1 MSQLTDNK
9 RLAKN
14 TLLLYLRM
22 FVMMGISVFTSRVI
36 LGTLGVSD
44 YGVYNVV
51 AGAIMMVGFI
61 KSSFASASSRFITIS
76 IGKGDSDEMKLT
88 FGGIMAIQCLLAFFI
103 VILAETLGLWFV
115 KTQLVIPEG
124 RLFAALVVYQFSVI
138 SCIVNIVKIP
148 YNAEIIAHEKMSA
161 FAYISILDAILKLL
175 VVYSLFITPYDKLI
189 IYGLLLLLVDIIDFT
204 IWYFYCINK
213 FNETRGRI
221 KVNRA
226 LSKEVMKYTSWTLT
240 GAVTNM
246 TCNQGINFLLNIFF
260 GPVVN
265 AARGIAFQVQMVIQN
280 FATNFQTALNPQIVK
295 CYANSDYGRISQLVS
310 LGTKFSF
317 YLLLL
322 ISMPVILKIDFLLSI
337 WLVEVPQYTSSFII
351 LLLMINLIHSAF
363 ANPLIFA
370 INATGDIKVF
380 QIAEGICLIL
390 IIPISYLLYKLFNFS
405 PNLIFIVYLIIE
417 GITQI
422 VRSIIVLPRVKID
435 ALQYIRK
442 VVIPIVVVFIIVIA
456 ATFFLK
462 NFSDDTWTNFV
473 LLTVIEVLIILG
485 VIFLFGLS
493 NYEKQFVLSKI
504 KSRI

>member
-1 MSQLTDNK
+1 MSHSTDNK

-22 FVMMGISVFTSRVI
+22 FVMMGISLFTSRVI
-36 LGTLGVSD
+36 LKTLGVSD

-51 AGAIMMVGFI
+51 AGAIMMIGFVM
-61 KSSFASASSRFITIS
+61 SSFASASSRFITIS
-76 IGKGDSDEMKLT
+76 IGKGNSDEMKTT
-88 FGGIMAIQCLLAFFI
+88 FGGILAIQCLLALVI
-103 VILAETLGLWFV
+103 VVLAETIGLWFV
-115 KTQLVIPEG
+115 KTQLVIPED
-124 RLFAALVVYQFSVI
+124 RLTAAQVVYQFSII
-138 SCIVNIVKIP
+138 SCVINIVTIP
-148 YNAEIIAHEKMSA
+148 YNAEIIAHERMSA

-175 VVYSLFITPYDKLI
+175 VAYGIIIVPYDKLI
-189 IYGLLLLLVDIIDFT
+189 IYGLLLLLVQIIDFT
-204 IWYFYCINK
+204 VYYSYCKNK
-213 FNETRGRI
+213 FKETRGRI
-221 KVNRA
+221 IINKA

-246 TCNQGINFLLNIFF
+246 TCNQGINILLNIFF

-265 AARGIAFQVQMVIQN
+265 AARGVAFQVQMVIQN

-295 CYANSDYGRISQLVS
+295 CYANSDYNRISQLVS

-317 YLLLL
+317 YLLLM

-337 WLVEVPQYTSSFII
+337 WLVEVPEYTSSFII

-370 INATGDIKVF
+370 INATGEIKTF
-380 QIAEGICLIL
+380 QIAEGLCLIS
-390 IIPISYLLYKLFNFS
+390 IIPIAYLLFKFFDFS
-405 PNLIFIVYLIIE
+405 PNLVFIVYLIIE

-422 VRSIIVLPRVKID
+422 VRSIIVLPRVRID
-435 ALQYIRK
+435 VIQYIRR
-442 VVIPIVVVFIIVIA
+442 VVIPIFIVFVIVFA

-462 NFSDDTWTNFV
+462 TFSADTWPNFI
-473 LLTVIEVLIILG
+473 LLSATDVFITLCV
-485 VIFLFGLS
+485 VFLFGLT
-493 NYEKQFVLSKI
+493 NYERQFILSKI

>member
-1 MSQLTDNK
+1 
-9 RLAKN
+9 
-14 TLLLYLRM
+14 
-22 FVMMGISVFTSRVI
+22 
-36 LGTLGVSD
+36 
-44 YGVYNVV
+44 
-51 AGAIMMVGFI
+51 
-61 KSSFASASSRFITIS
+61 
-76 IGKGDSDEMKLT
+76 
-88 FGGIMAIQCLLAFFI
+88 
-103 VILAETLGLWFV
+103 
-115 KTQLVIPEG
+115 
-124 RLFAALVVYQFSVI
+124 
-138 SCIVNIVKIP
+138 
-148 YNAEIIAHEKMSA
+148 
-161 FAYISILDAILKLL
+161 
-175 VVYSLFITPYDKLI
+175 
-189 IYGLLLLLVDIIDFT
+189 
-204 IWYFYCINK
+204 
-213 FNETRGRI
+213 
-221 KVNRA
+221 
-226 LSKEVMKYTSWTLT
+226 
-240 GAVTNM
+240 
-246 TCNQGINFLLNIFF
+246 
-260 GPVVN
+260 
-265 AARGIAFQVQMVIQN
+265 
-280 FATNFQTALNPQIVK
+280 
-295 CYANSDYGRISQLVS
+295 
-310 LGTKFSF
+310 
-317 YLLLL
+317 
-322 ISMPVILKIDFLLSI
+322 MPVILKIDFLLSI

-351 LLLMINLIHSAF
+351 LLLIINLINSAF

-504 KSRI
+504 KNRI